1 MENITNLN
9 KYKIAKSQEICGM
22 SLPRA
27 CAIVNTWESELWS
40 EYDRAMAAYFVLF
53 EMVTRNGISKDKL
66 VEVGKWLW
74 NQHYEFTN

>member
-1 MENITNLN
+1 MENVTNLN
-9 KYKIAKSQEICGM
+9 RYKRAKAQEICGM

-27 CAIVNTWESELWS
+27 CAIVNNWESELWT
-40 EYDRAMAAYFVLF
+40 EHERAMAAYFVLF

-74 NQHYEFTN
+74 NQHFELTR